1 MNTTPCRLGII
12 GAGRIGRLHAENIQS
27 RLPQF
32 QLLGIADPYLDATWT
47 DSLSI
52 PLCSSSP
59 ETILT
64 HPDIQAVLIASP
76 SALHIEHLMMASEA
90 GKAIFCEKPLGLSEA
105 DILSA
110 LAVVERNKTLLQIG
124 FNRRF
129 DPHFAQIQQRVAA
142 GEIGQSQVL
151 KITSRDPV
159 CPSKEYIA
167 GSGGIFMDMTI
178 HDFDMARFIVGSEVT
193 EVYASG
199 SVLINPDFEAFN
211 DVDTA
216 IVQLRFANGALGVI
230 DNSRQAVYGYDQRLE
245 IFGSQGVLWADN
257 QLQHGVHKLNQ
268 QNHSQANP
276 HYFFLERY
284 QQAYIN
290 ELSAFHQAW
299 LVKASSPVPGT
310 AGLQALR
317 IALAAKA
324 SLLSHKP
331 VNVRSDA

>member
-32 QLLGIADPYLDATWT
+32 QLLGIADPYLDKTWT
-47 DSLSI
+47 DSLAI

-64 HPDIQAVLIASP
+64 HPEVQAVLIASP
-76 SALHIEHLMMASEA
+76 SSLHIEHLIMASEA
-90 GKAIFCEKPLGLSEA
+90 GKAIFCEKPLGLTED

-110 LAVVERNKTLLQIG
+110 LAVVDRNKTLLQLG

-129 DPHFAQIQQRVAA
+129 DPNFAQIQQRVAT
-142 GEIGQSQVL
+142 GEIGGPQLL

-159 CPSKEYIA
+159 CPSKDYIA
-167 GSGGIFMDMTI
+167 HSGGIFMDMTI
-178 HDFDMARFIVGSEVT
+178 HDFDMARFIMGSEVV
-193 EVYASG
+193 EVYATG
-199 SVLINPDFEAFN
+199 SVLINPDLEVFN

-216 IVQLRFANGALGVI
+216 IVQLRFANGSLGVI

-245 IFGSQGVLWADN
+245 IFGSAGMLWADN
-257 QLQHGVHKLNQ
+257 QLQHGVHTLKQ
-268 QNHSQANP
+268 HSHSQANP
-276 HYFFLERY
+276 QYFFLERY
-284 QQAYIN
+284 QQAYVN
-290 ELSAFHQAW
+290 ELTAFYQAW
-299 LVKASSPVPGT
+299 CDRSSSPVPGT

-317 IALAAKA
+317 IAVAAKA
-324 SLLSHKP
+324 SLLNNKP
-331 VNVRSDA
+331 VNVSIDA